1 MGIGDR
7 TRIIRR
13 LNNGQ
18 ISVQRVKVLSKII
31 FFAIYTYISTMT
43 RKKRCENELE
53 ISLRVESIV
62 ASRFGN
68 SARFLKKK
76 KKNRLCFATSFII
89 FPLFHGLGSRLRT
102 DGWIFQRG

>member
-1 MGIGDR
+1 MGCDIDYETVAIIGTLLSRLFAAIWVFRVGICDR

-43 RKKRCENELE
+43 RKKRCENDWKFPFESNP
-53 ISLRVESIV
+53 SLPRV
-62 ASRFGN
+62 
-68 SARFLKKK
+68 SA
-76 KKNRLCFATSFII
+76 TVHDS
-89 FPLFHGLGSRLRT
+89 
-102 DGWIFQRG
+102 